1 MAGKRGGD
9 RWPVALGPTHASDVH
24 RLRLIIDVNSEFLA
38 GATAWEPQVHVAK
51 G

>member
-9 RWPVALGPTHASDVH
+9 RWPVALGPTHASDVR
-24 RLRLIIDVNSEFLA
+24 RLRLIIDSEFLA
-38 GATAWEPQVHVAK
+38 GATAWEPPVHVAK